1 MGIKKA
7 VTLFADIVGASE
19 VSNNCSI
26 DEYDEFIDEF
36 HDICKKT
43 RDLIFPTSE
52 YSVEEMES
60 SIKGDEICLIL
71 HSGKDFESVSAFA
84 QEKEE
89 DELIKDV
96 KNAILFAVGLKL
108 MWLISEY
115 NRKRIRCWLVP
126 RRLAVGINVGPV
138 MFRVHAATGRE
149 KSSEGYTINLAKRI
163 EGIAR
168 EGQYSK
174 IFVCKEFRYICEH
187 NDSPVEFDKERL
199 FELTGIT
206 TPPYLHEI
214 KDILDS
220 KIVTGSVV
228 MKELEG
234 LPKED
239 IELYYQTAEVNEQE
253 FWLRK
258 LVAYLLLASKDKRAL
273 GLLKKEE
280 VVKNLFEQ
288 GNAYYF
294 LNNFDDAVSNYQQIL
309 DIDSAFYPAS
319 FNLGITYREK
329 GDFDKSLEY
338 LQKALEINP
347 KSEEAHRAIGI
358 TYGEKGD
365 FHKSLEYLQKAL
377 EINPKSEEA
386 HRAIGITYREKGD
399 FDKSLE
405 YLQKALE
412 INPKSENALVSI
424 GITYCRKGDFD
435 KSLEYL
441 QKALEINPKSEEAH
455 RAIGITYGEK
465 GDFDKFLEY
474 LQKALE
480 INPKSALIHY
490 NIACAYCLKKNKDA
504 AYTFLGKAIEL
515 NKQHKKDAREDVD
528 FDLIKGEEQFKKLTS
543 DYDNS

>member
-1 MGIKKA
+1 MGIRKA
-7 VTLFADIVGASE
+7 VILFADIVGASE

-26 DEYDEFIDEF
+26 DEYDSFIDEF

-52 YSVEEMES
+52 YSVEEIES

-71 HSGKDFESVSAFA
+71 HSGKDFGSVSAFA
-84 QEKEE
+84 QKKEE
-89 DELIKDV
+89 EGLIKDV

-115 NRKRIRCWLVP
+115 NRKRIHCWLVP
-126 RRLAVGINVGPV
+126 RQLAVGINVGPV

-174 IFVCKEFRYICEH
+174 IFVCKEFRYVCEH
-187 NDSPVEFDKERL
+187 NDGPVEFDRERL
-199 FELTGIT
+199 FELKGIT

-214 KDILDS
+214 EDILDS

-294 LNNFDDAVSNYQQIL
+294 LNNFDDAISNYQQIIE
-309 DIDSAFYPAS
+309 IDSVFYPALVA
-319 FNLGITYREK
+319 LG
-329 GDFDKSLEY
+329 
-338 LQKALEINP
+338 
-347 KSEEAHRAIGI
+347 
-358 TYGEKGD
+358 
-365 FHKSLEYLQKAL
+365 
-377 EINPKSEEA
+377 
-386 HRAIGITYREKGD
+386 
-399 FDKSLE
+399 
-405 YLQKALE
+405 
-412 INPKSENALVSI
+412 V
-424 GITYCRKGDFD
+424 TYCRKGDFD
-435 KSLEYL
+435 KSLEFL
-441 QKALEINPKSEEAH
+441 KKALKINPRSGNAYS
-455 RAIGITYGEK
+455 AMGAAYGEK
-465 GDFDKFLEY
+465 GDFDKSLEFLK
-474 LQKALE
+474 KALKINPKSE
-480 INPKSALIHY
+480 SALGSIGVTYCRKGDFDKSLEFLKKALRINPKSATTHY
-490 NIACAYCLKKNKDA
+490 NIACTYCLRKDKDN
-504 AYTFLGKAIEL
+504 AYTFLCKAIEL
-515 NKQHKKDAREDVD
+515 DKKCKRDATQDGD
-528 FDLIKGEEQFKKLTS
+528 FDLIRDEEKFKQLTS
-543 DYDNS
+543 DYENP